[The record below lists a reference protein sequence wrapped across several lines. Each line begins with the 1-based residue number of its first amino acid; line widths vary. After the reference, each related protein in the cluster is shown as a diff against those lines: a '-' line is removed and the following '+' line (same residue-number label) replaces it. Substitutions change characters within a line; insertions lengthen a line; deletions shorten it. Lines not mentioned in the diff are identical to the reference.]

1 MILEGFRVFN
11 LRRFV
16 PLLGIALVIGTV
28 AGCGKGPI
36 KFGAVLPLTGH
47 AQLYGQAIQKG
58 LQLAYEEAKKKPDY
72 SQLEL
77 KVADSGSDPKR
88 AASELRKIY
97 DGGAIAAIGG
107 VTSAEA
113 LTMVKVCD
121 DENRVLLSP
130 SASLPQLSG
139 ISSNFFRIFPSDFAE
154 GTVMAR
160 YAVDNLRLRTGVVL
174 AKTEPYAKGIQK
186 VFADEFQ
193 RKGGKILE
201 TIEFPQNTSDFA
213 ALADRVVTLKPDFVY
228 IAAYAQEIS
237 AIIKD
242 LRADQFGGLIL
253 TTSSFAAAETIAQT
267 GPAAEGAYFTQT
279 VFQTE
284 GKLPDNVKA
293 FVDAF
298 KQRYGAAP
306 DLYAAQGFDALNTLL
321 EAYRQGGTSAI
332 SFWKG
337 MRGVHEYAGVT
348 GLIQFDDKGDVQKFP
363 HVYIVTKGKAVDV
376 EEERQRQIEAA
387 RKKMQELE
395 KELRALQHPP
405 SN

>member
-1 MILEGFRVFN
+1 MSN
-11 LRRFV
+11 LRRFA
-16 PLLGIALVIGTV
+16 PLLGIGLILGTV
-28 AGCGKGPI
+28 AGCGNGSI

-47 AQLYGQAIQKG
+47 AQVYGKAIQKG
-58 LQLAYEEAKKKPDY
+58 LQLAYEQAKKEPAY
-72 SQLEL
+72 SKLEL
-77 KVADSGSDPKR
+77 VVADSGSDPHR
-88 AASELRKIY
+88 ADSELRKIY
-97 DGGAIAAIGG
+97 NDGAIAAIGG

-113 LTMVKVCD
+113 LTMVKVAD
-121 DENRVLLSP
+121 DQNRVLLSP

-174 AKTEPYAKGIQK
+174 AKQEIYAKGIQK

-228 IAAYAQEIS
+228 LAAYAQEIS
-237 AIIKD
+237 SIIKD

-253 TTSSFAAAETIAQT
+253 TTSSFAAAETIAET

-279 VFQTE
+279 VFQTTE
-284 GKLPDNVKA
+284 GKEPDNVKA

-298 KQRYGAAP
+298 KQRYGSDP
-306 DLYAAQGFDALNTLL
+306 DLYAAQGYDALNTLL

-387 RKKMQELE
+387 RQKMKELE
-395 KELRALQHPP
+395 NELRALQKPP